1 MVWVKSKVTIPRTV
15 PNAIER
21 KKLFTILANNR
32 MKKLTIIRAPAG
44 YGKTTLLCQ
53 WLGHI
58 DESVAWFTID
68 RNDNDPIRFLKYL
81 IHTLVLSTLKD
92 LEQKLSNLLDEIT
105 SFETVVDTLLNEMDA
120 CKENIHIVFDN
131 FQVIQHPQIH
141 QIFIRL
147 IEYLPANVRIYITT
161 RTDLELPLAD
171 WRVKGWMLEVEI
183 GQLCFDLEELQYFYF
198 KSFSNDEQVG
208 VLKPLL
214 KITEGWVAGIQLIKL
229 STGDVIDNLSSKDI
243 LAKATPYIH
252 EFFMQEIL
260 SSLPSSI
267 QDFLIRTSILNHLQP
282 SICITITNESEG
294 LATLVDLDRKGVF
307 IERLQLHPPI
317 YRYHTLFRYA
327 LQYELKRQYSYE
339 MINSIYFEAATN
351 LCDRGDYAA
360 AIELALNGELYELA
374 HEWIQKYLVEI
385 FAEGHTL
392 AFGQWI
398 QILRDAQYPVDINML
413 VLYITTLFSMH
424 EIEKANEII
433 EELLF
438 RQDASKWMD
447 GFKFIAVSKIFE
459 IINAY
464 VTYMKDGDL
473 EKAKEGLQT
482 RVNVRKEKSSLYHI
496 SLKYNQFEPRILRTI
511 AGSKGKFLPIEKLDA
526 LIHVL
531 CESEIKERNIT
542 GVTYGLMAEI
552 LYEINDLDRATKELE
567 IALQYGLRFQD
578 PGLFIPMYLL
588 KARIYITK
596 KQFEDAHLLLIK
608 AMKET
613 DKPYWIGV
621 LHIMK
626 AQAYLSEGNI
636 SYAQR
641 EFFKVTDFINYRIAS
656 RNPFYLLVQ
665 GRILYAK
672 NQIEEALQ
680 IAIRL
685 KEGAI
690 QEKQVVT
697 FIEAGLLEAA
707 CHFELEKEESA
718 LTILHD
724 TLEQGALYGYCR
736 TFLEEEVILPLLH
749 KYWRIRQHNKRNIFN
764 SVPLAYVNKLLQ
776 KNNLVYEFLD
786 NFTSREKDVLQLLA
800 EGASNNEIAQ
810 RLHLTEGTI
819 RVYLTEIYSKIGV
832 KSRMKA
838 ILWAKQWLG
847 Y

>member
-1 MVWVKSKVTIPRTV
+1 MVWVNSKVTIPRTV

-21 KKLFTILANNR
+21 KKLFTILANNQ
-32 MKKLTIIRAPAG
+32 MKKLTVIQAPAG

-53 WLGHI
+53 WLRHI

-68 RNDNDPIRFLKYL
+68 RNDNEPRRFFKYL
-81 IHTLVLSTLKD
+81 IHTLSVSTLND
-92 LEQKLSNLLDEIT
+92 LEQKLSHLLDEIP
-105 SFETVVDTLLNEMDA
+105 SFETIVDTLLNELDTY
-120 CKENIHIVFDN
+120 KEKIHIVFDN

-141 QIFIRL
+141 QILIRL
-147 IEYLPANVRIYITT
+147 IEYLPVNVRIYITT
-161 RTDLELPLAD
+161 RTNLELPLAN
-171 WRVKGWMLEVEI
+171 WRVKGWMLEV
-183 GQLCFDLEELQYFYF
+183 GSRQLCFDLEELQYFYF
-198 KSFSNDEQVG
+198 NSFSNDEQVG
-208 VLKPLL
+208 ALKPLL
-214 KITEGWVAGIQLIKL
+214 KITEGWVAGIQLIKI
-229 STGDVIDNLSSKDI
+229 STGNVDNLNSKEI
-243 LAKATPYIH
+243 LLKAGPYIH

-267 QDFLIRTSILNHLQP
+267 QDFLIRTSILNHLEP
-282 SICITITNESEG
+282 DVCITITNKLDSLTTLEDLNQKG
-294 LATLVDLDRKGVF
+294 LF
-307 IERLQLHPPI
+307 IECIQTDPPV

-327 LQYELKRQYSYE
+327 LQDELKRQYSYE
-339 MINSIYFEAATN
+339 MINSIYCEAATN
-351 LCDRGDYAA
+351 LCDRGDYVA

-392 AFGQWI
+392 SFGQWI
-398 QILRDAQYPVDINML
+398 QILRNVQYSVDINML

-424 EIEKANEII
+424 EIEKAYEII

-438 RQDASKWMD
+438 KQDASKWMD

-473 EKAKEGLQT
+473 EKAKVGLQT
-482 RVNVRKEKSSLYHI
+482 QVNVRKEKSSLYHI

-511 AGSKGKFLPIEKLDA
+511 AGSKGKFLPIEKIDA

-531 CESEIKERNIT
+531 CESEIKDRNIT
-542 GVTYGLMAEI
+542 GVTYGLLAEV
-552 LYEINDLDRATKELE
+552 LYEVNDLARASKELE

-588 KARIYITK
+588 KARIYLTR
-596 KQFEDAHLLLIK
+596 KQFEEAHLLLIK

-626 AQAYLSEGNI
+626 AQAYLLEGNI
-636 SYAQR
+636 SYAQQ
-641 EFFKVTDFINYRIAS
+641 EFFRVTDFINYRIAS
-656 RNPFYLLVQ
+656 KNPFYLLVQ

-672 NQIEEALQ
+672 HQIEEALQ

-697 FIEAGLLEAA
+697 FIEAGLLEAT

-718 LTILHD
+718 LTVLHD

-736 TFLEEEVILPLLH
+736 TFLEEKYALPLLQ
-749 KYWRIRQHNKRNIFN
+749 KYWRIRQHSKRHIFN

-776 KNNLVYEFLD
+776 KNYLVDEFLD
-786 NFTSREKDVLQLLA
+786 SFTSREKDVLQLLA
-800 EGASNNEIAQ
+800 EGASNYEIAQ
-810 RLHLTEGTI
+810 QLQLTEGTI
-819 RVYLTEIYSKIGV
+819 RVYLTEIYGKIGV